1 MVGIY
6 YNFQYI
12 HFIVKIQ
19 KTIISI
25 EQHRVNLGVA
35 VQEQEHEQEQ
45 EQEQGQHPLREQRLL
60 QWQWW
65 RAA

>member
-1 MVGIY
+1 M
-6 YNFQYI
+6 
-12 HFIVKIQ
+12 KIQ

-35 VQEQEHEQEQ
+35 VQEQEQGQEQEQEQ

-60 QWQWW
+60 QLLRW